1 MASSKAHK
9 TYLDYLEESDLGP
22 AHPTTPNNGEM
33 LTIEL
38 FSSGKELPNDPND
51 EIEKQLTPSGFG
63 SNGNP
68 DTTV

>member
-1 MASSKAHK
+1 
-9 TYLDYLEESDLGP
+9 
-22 AHPTTPNNGEM
+22 M

-68 DTTV
+68 DTTVQTSVIETDTLIQDEEYEVLMSNDL